1 MGKEIWRNFDYWLF
15 AVVVV
20 LCVFGIVMIQSA
32 LAGNLEVSVNSQIQY
47 VIIGFF
53 LIIGITIFDYRYLDS
68 MADLLYFG
76 IIILLFALNLFGQ
89 AAFGA
94 ARWLKIGPFQLQ
106 PSEFAKAVLIIRL
119 AKYFSDTWY
128 KPHDLRWVIQ
138 SFVITFGI
146 VLFILLQP
154 NMSTSIVMMVIWF
167 SMIWVSKIPTKLL
180 VYMGFFGFIFG
191 VGMLIWILLSPETVP
206 FVQEY
211 QLNRVRTFIAP
222 DPNARYGD
230 NYNVDQAVI
239 SLGSG
244 KLTGQGYGNGT
255 QVQLRFLKV
264 RHTDFIFSALGQEF
278 GFVGTMSVIALIMFM
293 IWRCFYNA
301 MHAPDLFGALICY
314 GIGSLLFFQTAV
326 NIGVNLQILPV
337 TGLTLPFVSYGG
349 SSTLALSVMI
359 GLVESVACRQER
371 QDKLT

>member
-1 MGKEIWRNFDYWLF
+1 MRQEIWRSFDYWLF

-20 LCVFGIVMIQSA
+20 LCVFGIVMITSA

-53 LIIGITIFDYRYLDS
+53 LIIGLTIFDYRYLDS

-76 IIILLFALNLFGQ
+76 IIILLFALNIFGQ
-89 AAFGA
+89 AQFGA
-94 ARWLKIGPFQLQ
+94 ARWLRIGPIQLQ

-119 AKYFSDTWY
+119 AKYFSKHWY
-128 KPHDLRWVIQ
+128 EVHDIRWILQ

-154 NMSTSIVMMVIWF
+154 NMSTSIVMIVIWF
-167 SMIWVSKIPTKLL
+167 SMLWVSKVPMKYLII
-180 VYMGFFGFIFG
+180 MGFFGFFFG
-191 VGMLIWILLSPETVP
+191 VGMMIWILLSPDTVP
-206 FVQEY
+206 FVQQY
-211 QLNRVRTFIAP
+211 QINRVRTFIAP

-244 KLTGQGYGNGT
+244 QLFGQGYGNGT

-264 RHTDFIFSALGQEF
+264 RHTDFIFSAMGQEF
-278 GFVGTMSVIALIMFM
+278 GFVGTMIVLILILFM
-293 IWRCFYNA
+293 IWRCFRTA
-301 MHAPDLFGALICY
+301 MRAPDLFGALICY
-314 GIGSLLFFQTAV
+314 GIGALLFFQTAV

-349 SSTLALSVMI
+349 SSTLALAVMI
-359 GLVESVACRQER
+359 GLVESVACRQDR
-371 QDKLT
+371 QEELT